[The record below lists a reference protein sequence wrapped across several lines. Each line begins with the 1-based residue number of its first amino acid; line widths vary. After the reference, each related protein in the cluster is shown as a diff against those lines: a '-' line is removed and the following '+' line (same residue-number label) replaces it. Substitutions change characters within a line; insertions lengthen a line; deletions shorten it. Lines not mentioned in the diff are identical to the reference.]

1 MCGQCPC
8 SLDQPVT
15 LACPVTFVLGLD
27 FLEDWLQ
34 SLINLAVEAGDM
46 IKGADRS
53 LCSPALVSMLT
64 GSHVS

>member
-1 MCGQCPC
+1 M
-8 SLDQPVT
+8 T

-34 SLINLAVEAGDM
+34 SLINLAGQAGDM

-53 LCSPALVSMLT
+53 HCSPALVSMLT